1 MMNRILFSNH
11 SQNRISQNRSR
22 SERSVNR
29 HLLMRQLQNQV
40 AMGILG
46 ATVLLIVFGMLLLI
60 LPAFKVHSITVQGNH
75 RIAKES
81 VIAASGVSEGDELL
95 NLNKSEIADRIAQD
109 ENIERVSVSTSLGAV
124 TIRIVEKENVAIVN
138 TADASVR

>member
-46 ATVLLIVFGMLLLI
+46 TTVLLIVFGMLLLI

>member
-11 SQNRISQNRSR
+11 SQNHISQNRSR

>member
-11 SQNRISQNRSR
+11 SQSRISQNRSR